1 MSYPDSFELNFGNDV
16 LTFQYVIDPETPP
29 TDYSYI
35 LHRDGRVDTHDRI
48 NTTGLNRVS
57 LHRIVMSQIT
67 FDELNPP
74 LVVYVKMG
82 SGDRI

>member
-1 MSYPDSFELNFGNDV
+1 MSYPDSFELSFGNDL
-16 LTFQYVIDPETPP
+16 LTFQYVIDPTTPP

-35 LHRDGRVDTHDRI
+35 LHHDGCVDVHDRI

-57 LHRIVMSQIT
+57 LRRMIMSQIP